1 MSSNGRRNNLV
12 ISEPQPS
19 ETAATATADKRR
31 TGRARVQIPLFVQ
44 GDTPGDDAGF
54 FEDAQTIE
62 INAHGALLSMRTAVT
77 PGQRLTLTNCTNRK
91 SQECTVVKV
100 TAVTR
105 GDVEIAVTFPAPAPK
120 FWRAKRH
127 PERSGFSP
135 LD

>member
-1 MSSNGRRNNLV
+1 MSSNGRRNNLAV
-12 ISEPQPS
+12 QEPHS
-19 ETAATATADKRR
+19 ETAATDTADKRR

-44 GDTPGDDAGF
+44 GNTPGDDTGF

-77 PGQRLTLTNCTNRK
+77 PGQRLTLTNCTNRET
-91 SQECTVVKV
+91 QECTVVTV
-100 TAVTR
+100 TPGMG

-120 FWRAKRH
+120 FWRAKRR
-127 PERSGFSP
+127 PELSGFSP